1 MTTIFTSNGGK
12 SNLSIRYAMTLFDDE
27 PQPIPIDDELIECPH
42 CRGAGSIRAAE
53 ANHRSTDPGTSKRA
67 GQAHQEGTRFG
78 RNSLQARVLA
88 TLGYR
93 DLTAQEVALEI
104 HGDDAAVSA
113 IEGTRRRVSSLRRL
127 NLIKPSGLERTNR
140 GSATPSIVWT
150 LTEAGWSALEKIRET
165 GWSE

>member
-1 MTTIFTSNGGK
+1 MTTVYTSNGGGA
-12 SNLSIRYAMTLFDDE
+12 SVTVRYALTLFDTE
-27 PQPIPIDDELIECPH
+27 PESISIHDQIIECPH
-42 CRGAGSIRAAE
+42 CHGSGSIRASE
-53 ANHRSTDPGTSKRA
+53 ANHRSTDPVTSRLA
-67 GQAHQEGTRFG
+67 GERHQEGTRFG

-127 NLIKPSGLERTNR
+127 NLIKPSGLERSNR

-150 LTEAGWSALEKIRET
+150 LTDAGWETLERIRET